1 MSAESD
7 HSSLYPQECLQMFP
21 KKQQNLMMSQ
31 VQALKKQSECAPVQS
46 QQQFLLSKKSLHL

>member
-1 MSAESD
+1 
-7 HSSLYPQECLQMFP
+7 
-21 KKQQNLMMSQ
+21 MMSQ